1 MLRAQNK
8 GTAAFTVFCRMPL
21 LTELGSRKD
30 GFCYKHGAP
39 SGAVRAGSG
48 SIPLKTR
55 KNLYRAS
62 DSGFRTWDLGG
73 PFPIK
78 RVEGN
83 PCRP

>member
-8 GTAAFTVFCRMPL
+8 VTAAFTVFCRMPL

-39 SGAVRAGSG
+39 SGAVPAGSG

-55 KNLYRAS
+55 KNLYGAS
-62 DSGFRTWDLGG
+62 DSTTPDIEATQNVRF
-73 PFPIK
+73 FPHGLS
-78 RVEGN
+78 RMA
-83 PCRP
+83 